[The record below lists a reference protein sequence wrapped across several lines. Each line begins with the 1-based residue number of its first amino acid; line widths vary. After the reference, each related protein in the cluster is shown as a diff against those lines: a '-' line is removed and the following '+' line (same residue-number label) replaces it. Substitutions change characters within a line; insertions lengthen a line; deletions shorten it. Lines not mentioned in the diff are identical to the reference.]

1 MNNYVLNTL
10 TPADKMPMKT
20 ALKIFSFGYQIS
32 MIGVTYK
39 MYTTLQEIKDIN
51 KQYTAEVAQL
61 MKENM
66 SLRSKK

>member
-1 MNNYVLNTL
+1 
-10 TPADKMPMKT
+10 MPIKT
-20 ALKIFSFGYQIS
+20 ALKIFSITYQVS

-51 KQYTAEVAQL
+51 KAYTTEVAKL

-66 SLRSKK
+66 ALRSKK

>member
-1 MNNYVLNTL
+1 MIHYLLTIL
-10 TPADKMPMKT
+10 TPAFKMPLKT
-20 ALKIFSFGYQIS
+20 AVKIFSLGYQVS

-66 SLRSKK
+66 SLRRKK